1 MFGEINNQ
9 SVEKEMTKISPA
21 NLIEVR
27 EMVGLPKDI
36 NVSSIDEKEPTQN
49 GIHLEKRQSI
59 QNHKVLK
66 FISSVDVPEKYS
78 NPVKIE
84 KHVRAQ
90 EAETRH
96 EIIQDILLNNGK
108 YTYSYQ
114 TSFIILGGV
123 FLGIA
128 INLGTLLIPMHDTIQ
143 EPEYFY
149 ENSLIV
155 GLVYIPFFAISSL
168 GCYSQNYGRC

>member
-1 MFGEINNQ
+1 MA
-9 SVEKEMTKISPA
+9 KISPA

-27 EMVGLPKDI
+27 EIVGLPKEI
-36 NVSSIDEKEPTQN
+36 NVSSIDEKVATQN
-49 GIHLEKRQSI
+49 EIHLEKKQSI
-59 QNHKVLK
+59 QSNKVLK
-66 FISSVDVPEKYS
+66 LISPVEVPEKYS

-84 KHVRAQ
+84 KHVKAQ

-96 EIIQDILLNNGK
+96 EIMKDILLNNGK
-108 YTYSYQ
+108 FTYSYQ
-114 TSFIILGGV
+114 ASFIILGGV
-123 FLGIA
+123 FLGIV

-155 GLVYIPFFAISSL
+155 GLVYIPFFAI
-168 GCYSQNYGRC
+168 YNVW